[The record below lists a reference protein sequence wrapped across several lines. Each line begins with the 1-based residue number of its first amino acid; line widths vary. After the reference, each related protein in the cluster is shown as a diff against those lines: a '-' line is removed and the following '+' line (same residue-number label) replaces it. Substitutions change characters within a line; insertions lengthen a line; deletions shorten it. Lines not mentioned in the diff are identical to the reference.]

1 MQKVTTGN
9 DQIFLGL
16 EKRYW
21 KAMRE
26 NDVDTAVSLTKFPC
40 LIAGPQG
47 LRKVEEDEYRK
58 MMESMNGKAYQN
70 VTLEDPKVAM
80 LNEQTA
86 LVAYSTH
93 MNGMRMLDVSTWVK
107 DGTDWICAF
116 HSENP
121 LQ

>member
-1 MQKVTTGN
+1 MQRQTSTN
-9 DQIFLGL
+9 DQIFLNL
-16 EKRYW
+16 EKNYW

-26 NDVDTAVSLTKFPC
+26 NDVDAAVALTKFPC

-47 LRKVEEDEYRK
+47 FRQVKEEEYRK
-58 MMESMNGKAYQN
+58 MMQSMNGKAFQN
-70 VTLEDPKVAM
+70 VTLEEPKVKM

-107 DGTDWICAF
+107 DGSDWVCAF